1 MKTRNV
7 KFSIEKVEDNEYDIV
22 AEENGVKKVLMIA
35 IEDRETAE
43 KIMAGFEEVFGILKP
58 NGTLS

>member
-43 KIMAGFEEVFGILKP
+43 KIMAGFEEVFGEAK
-58 NGTLS
+58 